1 MIGKE
6 CQILFKIPQP
16 SLKARSCNPNPMFN
30 KDCLQTRTL
39 PQWTS
44 EPTLWTTTNPF
55 TKCKSC
61 AIKKKMLSYLVFWA
75 EQKGLN
81 PFLQLT
87 LDFEG
92 ATNATPL
99 INPPRFV
106 TDVFWPE
113 LNLVSWFRSDL
124 SRNSASAE
132 WEIHKLWVAITTQA
146 AATPVLKMRTKPQTL
161 TSISMLEIVQH
172 PKNPSPAWI

>member
-1 MIGKE
+1 
-6 CQILFKIPQP
+6 
-16 SLKARSCNPNPMFN
+16 
-30 KDCLQTRTL
+30 
-39 PQWTS
+39 
-44 EPTLWTTTNPF
+44 
-55 TKCKSC
+55 
-61 AIKKKMLSYLVFWA
+61 MLSYLVFWA